1 MSTTLTPPP
10 ATPPQPPV
18 EPPVTGDMPPAGP
31 APSRGPSSSAR
42 VIAGLTIAAGAALV
56 LFTAGTGVVSTIV
69 SGGAATSTISAPTAG
84 VNLLEMDA
92 AAADVE
98 VSFGDV
104 DEATLTVTGTG
115 GAEAWELARE
125 GDRLVVDSDRDWWSG
140 WRLWGGSSR
149 ATLVL
154 PASLA
159 GLDAQLSVGAG
170 ALRADG
176 EFGALALRADAG
188 SVDAAGSATSLD
200 ARVSA
205 GRVSVD
211 LDGVREAT
219 VDVSAGRMSGTLS
232 GTAPTSVT
240 ITAEAGG
247 ADLTLPR
254 GGYAVSA
261 TQEAGS
267 VVNGLTADPSSRNRV
282 EVRVSAGSVV
292 LREGR

>member
-10 ATPPQPPV
+10 ATPPGAPDGPPSAGGT
-18 EPPVTGDMPPAGP
+18 PPTVPT
-31 APSRGPSSSAR
+31 STPSSAAR
-42 VIAGLTIAAGAALV
+42 VVAGLTIAAGAGLLV
-56 LFTAGTGVVSTIV
+56 FTAGTSVVSTVV
-69 SGGAATSTISAPTAG
+69 SGGTATSTISAPTAG
-84 VNLLEMDA
+84 VSFLEMDA

-104 DEATLTVTGTG
+104 DEATLTVTGSG
-115 GAEAWELARE
+115 GAEAWELARD

-140 WRLWGGSSR
+140 WRLWGGTSR

-154 PASLA
+154 PDDLA

-188 SVDAAGSATSLD
+188 SIDTAGSATSLD

-205 GRVSVD
+205 GRVSVE

-219 VDVSAGRMSGTLS
+219 VDVSAGRVSGSLA

-240 ITAEAGG
+240 IAAEAGG
-247 ADLTLPR
+247 VDLALPR
-254 GGYAVSA
+254 GDYAVSS

-267 VVNGLTADPSSRNRV
+267 FVNGLNEDPSSRNRV

>member
-10 ATPPQPPV
+10 ATPPGAPV
-18 EPPVTGDMPPAGP
+18 EPPTTGGTPPTGP
-31 APSRGPSSSAR
+31 TSTPSSAAR
-42 VIAGLTIAAGAALV
+42 VIAGLTIAAGAGLL
-56 LFTAGTGVVSTIV
+56 LFTAGTSVMSTII

-84 VNLLEMDA
+84 VSMLEMDA

-125 GDRLVVDSDRDWWSG
+125 GDRLTVDSDRDWWSG

-154 PASLA
+154 PADLA
-159 GLDAQLSVGAG
+159 GIDAQLSVGAG

-188 SVDAAGSATSLD
+188 SIDAAGTATSLD

-205 GRVSVD
+205 GRVSVE

-219 VDVSAGRMSGTLS
+219 VDVSAGRMSGALA

-240 ITAEAGG
+240 IAAEAGG
-247 ADLTLPR
+247 VDLALPR
-254 GGYAVSA
+254 GGYAVSS

-267 VVNGLTADPSSRNRV
+267 FVNGLTEDPSSRNLL

>member
-10 ATPPQPPV
+10 ATPPGAADGPPSAGG
-18 EPPVTGDMPPAGP
+18 PPPTGPT
-31 APSRGPSSSAR
+31 STPSSAAR
-42 VIAGLTIAAGAALV
+42 VIAGLTIAAGAGLLV
-56 LFTAGTGVVSTIV
+56 FTAGTSVVSTVV
-69 SGGAATSTISAPTAG
+69 SGGTATSTISAPTTG
-84 VNLLEMDA
+84 VSILEMDA

-115 GAEAWELARE
+115 GAEAWELARD

-140 WRLWGGSSR
+140 WRLWGGTSR

-154 PASLA
+154 PDDLA
-159 GLDAQLSVGAG
+159 GLDAQLTVGAG

-188 SVDAAGSATSLD
+188 SIDTAGSATSLD
-200 ARVSA
+200 TRVSA
-205 GRVSVD
+205 GRVSVE

-219 VDVSAGRMSGTLS
+219 VDVSAGRVSGSLA

-240 ITAEAGG
+240 IAAEAGG
-247 ADLTLPR
+247 VDLALPR
-254 GGYAVSA
+254 GDYAVSS

-267 VVNGLTADPSSRNRV
+267 FVNGLTEDPSSRNRV
-282 EVRVSAGSVV
+282 EVRVSAGSIV